1 MPNHSSEIKTLVSDS
16 VSNFF
21 QKVYSPDFTQML
33 YWQGVQNLN
42 ILFAD
47 GGRSN
52 FITFKGHHTMQNS
65 FKLLF
70 YLKKPKAYVSGSVTI
85 YLRIT
90 VSGQRSEVST
100 GRECLPEKWNTHAG
114 RMTGT
119 REDARVLNNYL
130 DTMQARIF
138 ETHRQLLAAGE
149 SVSVESIKNKFTG
162 KSERPRSLINIFQDH
177 NKQVEALLNDGFAPG
192 TLERYKTSLKHTVDF
207 LKWKY
212 RVSDIDIRKID
223 HAFITEYEFYLRSVR
238 KCNNNTAVKYIKN
251 FGKII
256 RICIANGW
264 LDKNPFAN
272 YKSKVKE
279 VERAFLVEEEM
290 QVLASKKFVTERL
303 NQVKDI
309 FLFSCFTGLAYIDVK
324 KLTKNNITI
333 GIDGE
338 KWIYTNRQKTDT
350 RSNIPLLPIAE
361 EIIAKYKEHPQCL
374 NEGKLLPVLS
384 NQKMNA
390 YLKEMADVC
399 GITKE
404 LTFHI
409 ARHTFATTV
418 TLTNGVPIESVSK
431 MLGHKN
437 LRTTQHYAKILDS
450 KVSVDMKL
458 LKDKFDIIGVAKNEK
473 TGS

>member
-1 MPNHSSEIKTLVSDS
+1 MQ
-16 VSNFF
+16 SN
-21 QKVYSPDFTQML
+21 L
-33 YWQGVQNLN
+33 
-42 ILFAD
+42 
-47 GGRSN
+47 
-52 FITFKGHHTMQNS
+52 S
-65 FKLLF
+65 FLF
-70 YLKKPKAYVSGSVTI
+70 YLKKPKGYVSGPAPI
-85 YLRIT
+85 YLRLT
-90 VSGQRSEVST
+90 VSGQRAEMST
-100 GRECLPEKWNTHAG
+100 GKECLPERWNSVAG
-114 RMTGT
+114 LAKGNT
-119 REDARVLNNYL
+119 EEVKSLNAYL
-130 DTMQARIF
+130 SILQGKL
-138 ETHRQLLAAGE
+138 HQYHNQLLATGE
-149 SVSVESIKNKFTG
+149 TITAETLKNKVSG
-162 KSERPRSLINIFQDH
+162 KSERARSLVKIFQDH
-177 NKQVEALLNDGFAPG
+177 NNQIETLLNDEFAPG
-192 TLERYKTSLKHTVDF
+192 TLERYKTSLKHTVNF
-207 LKWKY
+207 LKWKF
-212 RVSDIDIRKID
+212 RVSDIDIRRID

-264 LDKNPFAN
+264 LDKNPFSN

-290 QVLASKKFVTERL
+290 QVLASKEFVTERL

-350 RSNIPLLPIAE
+350 RSNIPLLPMAE

-399 GITKE
+399 GINKE

-437 LRTTQHYAKILDS
+437 LRTTQHYAKILDR
-450 KVSVDMKL
+450 KVSDDMKML
-458 LKDKFDIIGVAKNEK
+458 RSKLSTGSFSTGEKK